1 MLHRIFNDVSVPAQR
16 SVRKTEKSPGEIQGH
31 PTATIKTDQIKVDVK
46 GTALSTHLR
55 ISTENLEQGVR
66 DISRDLE
73 SVNAVDGSVQKQT
86 ELIIQLRDLASEAA
100 TDSIGATE
108 REEIDLE
115 FEQLKEK
122 LEQIENLQ
130 ALDSQNLNSF
140 EKKINLEELNNEL
153 SGLSHEHL
161 TTPQEALSAM
171 DTLVK
176 ALDKLENIKTETI
189 SARDRLEKA
198 MGSLNIKIENFS
210 AAEPAARDAK
220 SASELTRFTREQ
232 ILAQSATAMVG
243 QANLIPQ
250 GVFELVEEL

>member
-1 MLHRIFNDVSVPAQR
+1 MLLRIFNDMSFPAQR
-16 SVRKTEKSPGEIQGH
+16 SARKTEKSPGDIQDH

-66 DISRDLE
+66 DVSHDLDL
-73 SVNAVDGSVQKQT
+73 VNAIDTPLQKQSG
-86 ELIIQLRDLASEAA
+86 LIIQLRDLASEAA
-100 TDSIGATE
+100 TESIGATE

-115 FEQLKEK
+115 FERLKEK
-122 LEQIENLQ
+122 LEQIDNLQ
-130 ALDSQNLNSF
+130 VLDSQNLKSL

-153 SGLSHEHL
+153 SGLSHERL
-161 TTPQEALSAM
+161 TTQQKALSAM

-176 ALDKLENIKTETI
+176 ALDKLESIKTETI
-189 SARDRLEKA
+189 SARNQLEKA